1 MFIIQF
7 RSLSL
12 SLCVVALAPLLPIL
26 SSQLMGKQSH
36 KFVDPNESPLIRMYY
51 TKEVLFPMCVGNE
64 LFYAS
69 LYLLNFTTGP
79 LVLGLSLFK
88 VIAWV
93 CLPVAIGKTYMS
105 LLHMQI
111 ACQNLGII
119 DTSERTKE
127 AVAVEKKSE

>member
-1 MFIIQF
+1 MQ
-7 RSLSL
+7 
-12 SLCVVALAPLLPIL
+12 
-26 SSQLMGKQSH
+26 GKQSH

-69 LYLLNFTTGP
+69 LYLLYFTPGP
-79 LVLGLSLFK
+79 LLLGLSTFK
-88 VIAWV
+88 LIAWV

-119 DTSERTKE
+119 DTNDRQVAQQKE
-127 AVAVEKKSE
+127 AAKRSE

>member
-1 MFIIQF
+1 MHLLLFIPLA
-7 RSLSL
+7 SLS
-12 SLCVVALAPLLPIL
+12 
-26 SSQLMGKQSH
+26 SSQLQGKQSH
-36 KFVDPNESPLIRMYY
+36 KFVDPNESPLIRLYY

-79 LVLGLSLFK
+79 LILGMSMFK
-88 VIAWV
+88 IIAWI

-119 DTSERTKE
+119 DTNERKKQVEAAAADAAKRSE
-127 AVAVEKKSE
+127 